1 MSDPTDPLASPSAPK
16 ATTAGGLLRQAR
28 QAQGLHIA
36 ALAAA
41 IKVVPRKLELL
52 ESDQYDKLP
61 DATFTRALAQ
71 AVCRTLKVDAK
82 PVLALLPPLNGHR
95 LEQVS
100 EGLKTPFNERP
111 GHFVPR
117 DWASVSSPALWL
129 AVLLVIGAVLLY
141 VLPAG
146 WLALPGK
153 APSDTAAS
161 AAGSAPF
168 AAAASE
174 AEGSLSGAATGEAS
188 PAAAPPAAASG
199 QVGDPAVPAL
209 LPALLP
215 AKLPGASGGVG
226 GAAVAGAASAAP
238 VAASLLQIRTTAQSW
253 VGVTDARGMALLGRT
268 VLPGEAIGLD
278 GPLPLKV
285 RVGNASAT
293 ALIFKGQPV
302 DLAAFTIGNVAR
314 LELK

>member
-1 MSDPTDPLASPSAPK
+1 MSDPNDTTAAASAAPAAPK

-100 EGLKTPFNERP
+100 EGLKTPFRERP

-117 DWASVSSPALWL
+117 DGAILTSPAFWI
-129 AVLLVIGAVLLY
+129 AVLLVLGAVLIY
-141 VLPAG
+141 ALPSG
-146 WLALPGK
+146 WLPLPTK
-153 APSDTAAS
+153 AAS
-161 AAGSAPF
+161 EAGAAAGASAPF
-168 AAAASE
+168 AASASE
-174 AEGSLSGAATGEAS
+174 ADGQRNPAATADAITAAPDS
-188 PAAAPPAAASG
+188 PASSAQLVEPAGQGASAVSPAISAAASIPPSVYG
-199 QVGDPAVPAL
+199 ALQV
-209 LPALLP
+209 
-215 AKLPGASGGVG
+215 
-226 GAAVAGAASAAP
+226 
-238 VAASLLQIRTTAQSW
+238 RTTAQSW
-253 VGVTDARGMALLGRT
+253 VGVVDARGTALLGRT

-278 GPLPLKV
+278 GPLPLKL
-285 RVGNASAT
+285 RIGNASAT
-293 ALIFKGQPV
+293 TLVFRGQPV
-302 DLAAFTIGNVAR
+302 ELAPFTIGNVAR

>member
-1 MSDPTDPLASPSAPK
+1 M
-16 ATTAGGLLRQAR
+16 
-28 QAQGLHIA
+28 
-36 ALAAA
+36 
-41 IKVVPRKLELL
+41 
-52 ESDQYDKLP
+52 
-61 DATFTRALAQ
+61 
-71 AVCRTLKVDAK
+71 
-82 PVLALLPPLNGHR
+82 
-95 LEQVS
+95 
-100 EGLKTPFNERP
+100 
-111 GHFVPR
+111 PR

-129 AVLLVIGAVLLY
+129 AVMLVIGAVLLY
-141 VLPAG
+141 ALPAG

-188 PAAAPPAAASG
+188 PATAPPAAASG

-238 VAASLLQIRTTAQSW
+238 VAASLLQVRTTAQSW

>member
-16 ATTAGGLLRQAR
+16 PTTAGGLLRQAR

-174 AEGSLSGAATGEAS
+174 VEGSLSGAATGEAS
-188 PAAAPPAAASG
+188 PATAAPAAASG

-209 LPALLP
+209 LPAR
-215 AKLPGASGGVG
+215 LPGAPGGVG

-253 VGVTDARGMALLGRT
+253 VGVTDARGTALLGRT